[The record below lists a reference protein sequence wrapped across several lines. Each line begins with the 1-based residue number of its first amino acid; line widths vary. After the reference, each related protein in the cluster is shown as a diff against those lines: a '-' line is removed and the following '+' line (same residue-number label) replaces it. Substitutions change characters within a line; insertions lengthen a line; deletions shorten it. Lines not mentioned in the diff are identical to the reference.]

1 MGERLIKEGDGW
13 RLGSNPAATHY
24 CRLLAGRGWAVE
36 LTESEFQTFCRL
48 VLDLRKTMGAIA
60 AELMDEE
67 RLTCEAEAN
76 DLWLEAEGLPDAY
89 SLRFILSSG
98 RRCEGAW
105 DATSAQ
111 QITQAIH
118 HLTPF

>member
-1 MGERLIKEGDGW
+1 MGERFIKEGDGW
-13 RLGSNPAATHY
+13 RLGWNPAAIRY
-24 CRLLAGRGWAVE
+24 CGLLAGRGWAVE
-36 LTESEFQTFCRL
+36 LTKSEFETFCRL
-48 VLDLRKTMGAIA
+48 ALDLRKTIGAIA

-67 RLTCEAEAN
+67 QLTCEAEAD

-98 RRCEGAW
+98 RRCEGEW

-118 HLTPF
+118 HLTLF